1 MSEQDKINL
10 FLTMVSEYML
20 RRSDEFERDRINVF
34 NNVSL
39 HRLSSDDYYSMLVT
53 EIQEATAKA
62 IFREIR
68 SIIDVYL
75 RQND

>member
-1 MSEQDKINL
+1 MNDQEIEL
-10 FLTMVSEYML
+10 FKKMLAEYML

-53 EIQEATAKA
+53 EIQESTAKA
-62 IFREIR
+62 IFRDIR
-68 SIIDVYL
+68 NIIDVYL